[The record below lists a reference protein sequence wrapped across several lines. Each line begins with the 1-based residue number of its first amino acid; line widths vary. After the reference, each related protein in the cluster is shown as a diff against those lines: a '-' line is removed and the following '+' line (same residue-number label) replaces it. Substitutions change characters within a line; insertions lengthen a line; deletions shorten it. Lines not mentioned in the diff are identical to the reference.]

1 MPQYISLPSGNSLE
15 LREGETPQQAWARGM
30 QEYPQEFGMGVEAEK
45 KSTAKSGFM
54 PALKAGIEGLKGDVA
69 ALAGRSGIM
78 DLDAA
83 EQYRAEKQAK
93 AASIFKPTTDNW
105 IESPLTKIGEL
116 AGGSVPYMAAPLA
129 AGVAATAAAPAIG
142 LGALG
147 ATALGAGAAGLTSA
161 GQFTASNLSRQVEEG
176 KKLGETDLGAAALAA
191 VPQAALDMVGLKMIP
206 GIRGMIFKGTG
217 QKLTTEAAQNLAQQS
232 LKQVAA
238 DYAKATGKT
247 MTAEGLTEAGQQ
259 VFERLQAGLSIDDAQ
274 ARQEYF
280 DNFIGG
286 AVLGGA
292 LAPAGRMVERGRIK
306 GEQATAAAA
315 EEQKQRD
322 AAAAAQ
328 EQAAAERRAAPG
340 YIPDLLKQSEEYAK
354 RIADLRAASKA
365 PADADPVAQAMAK
378 RAGEEL
384 NDLQRSDE
392 YQAHVAAVQEAAP
405 DIQALQQKQAQEQ
418 AAKDKAAADEAEARR
433 TDPVLQAKLY
443 GEADTIGGQ
452 LADLRNKAD
461 AAIRAGD
468 HDAFTELTAQ
478 ADALATR
485 QKELKAQLGQR
496 PSKQLEQIAE
506 LRAELQRL
514 EGTTTAKGVAKP
526 GAIMKLWDSGDR
538 TGSAALAQKARDIRQ
553 QLSEFEAN
561 ARTLEQRTAEA
572 EQQTVSPAPVNPMAT
587 FMEDS
592 DTIEGMRREGLT
604 DAEIAAME
612 RKRMPTTFTE
622 QRELPLKANPVQ
634 YTSAATVQRREQT
647 RADLVQQFQDL
658 VRSARTQRVQ
668 GRVPRELQERITQ
681 AADQIRDFDSA
692 VARQGMPRGQATAE
706 AAEALAGTQRPEQLP
721 ARQNVENVKRVYTP
735 ATASETAVE
744 EQLARLPAK
753 LAPQDE
759 ALVQQITR
767 EWPALRTATM
777 EEDTSRERDDRVAG
791 PRQQGAMATTPVRAL
806 DDVAEYLY
814 RLSTGN
820 DATAQAAQ
828 VQKHLAR
835 LEQGKRSETQT
846 PTRETAWG
854 TATKPTETA
863 IQEDMFPD
871 TETQGTIFNS
881 YAEFEDYLAGDAVKE
896 ARAAVGKTLATAARL
911 QREIAPMEAEVARL
925 RQQIESMQNAY
936 KWVVSAGDKS
946 VAAAQAEHTAALA
959 NLRKVRDRLGT
970 DLETARIRL
979 IEAQLELS
987 KAVEKQA
994 AISDAIA
1001 KNTAKFN
1008 RDEGVQA
1015 AASKVAEAQA
1025 AHAAAMR
1032 SEAQTGVYSYETM
1045 RRLYDDVVSSINAHR
1060 SLLEANQR
1068 DSQKLQERSI
1078 LAFLNRDMELMLRLR
1093 DAAQTVE
1100 KARANLN
1107 NARQVLEA
1115 AATETRTEVSPSP
1128 ETRAEL
1134 ADATKRVSTAQ
1145 GILTKA
1151 RNRAA
1156 TGRAELVGDI
1166 QQATDTAQELEWRI
1180 NTMLPAAAASAK
1192 VRNPDIQAARNR
1204 ISTLKSQIAQH
1215 NEEIYAR
1222 MERKE
1227 QPTAAQNTQSRTLA
1241 EALAQ
1246 EEAKLRVLMEAP
1258 RVGAKAAARALAA
1271 RTEETQ
1277 TDREARD
1284 AAIRKEEQ
1292 ERAERLAAIPGV
1304 QVTHENVKK
1313 TLDEAERIPERL
1325 RVLDAAA
1332 KDETASKAAR
1342 NKAKYAAV
1350 DMRERAKVLYGL
1362 ISNNPEFS
1370 QAAVEELDKRI
1381 AKTDE
1386 KVKAKQI
1393 AVNEPGKAASTIRSR
1408 RKELSELGTELRE
1421 LKRLRKMAGNRATFT
1436 PIGVSSQTTRQLGDR
1451 LEALQNTQRT
1461 VEGEERKAGLQK
1473 QIDAVQAELDRRDEA
1488 EQRLTLERG
1497 INIETLGTTGKLPER
1512 KIGPVVKK
1520 AVQAGNV
1527 RTGDTTTTE
1536 QRTVG
1541 TRNKVQQAGKV
1552 RGVTGTQAVRQAA
1565 KDVSYEQAL
1574 LRLSEIEDLK
1584 ERNDAALAKARAD
1597 KNAAGIAKYEGFA
1610 TRLKKGIE
1618 VAQKQVSATAEGAFD
1633 AAGIDEDVAPSQFRT
1648 QRDNTPVSSDIAEA
1662 VNDGRIMDVVRGL
1675 AAEGSTPEVRAR
1687 AEALVPLL
1695 LRTKIKVDP
1704 DVQFRGESVAGLYSP
1719 TENTI
1724 TMHPDA
1730 LTEED
1735 LLHEMTHAATDRTL
1749 LAPDADLTA
1758 DQRSAKNELENMR
1771 RMLTARDEFGDQDID
1786 NVREFAAEVA
1796 SNPYLRER
1804 MDRIGAPRSLWQRFK
1819 DAVSRLLGWSTPQDP
1834 LSKKA
1839 TALVD
1844 RIMQPSRRVA
1854 PAATTSAAP
1863 SMFRKPAYETSSA
1876 LGKMSDMITTK
1887 PTSPLKRLGQ
1897 NAGLSIEMW
1906 GVDMRAPL
1914 MKALSVAGEKTL
1926 NQATYYVRKADALMN
1941 HVYASL
1947 SDGPLQL
1954 VKTSKGNFEIK
1965 AGNGPSMKVLLDAV
1979 RDIKGISPEDKMG
1992 KLQAYMA
1999 AQRAER
2005 VGWDKLNF
2013 ANATELQTQ
2022 ATAMKAELA
2031 ADPQQ
2036 KAALENARKV
2046 YNDIN
2051 KGTVNFLAASGYI
2064 SKAKAAELL
2073 QYGDYVPFYRVQPN
2087 GAAELVMGETA
2098 VIHVGDLRKNKF
2110 LAPLVGDDQK
2120 LLPLNES
2127 LVRNTMLLTDMAL
2140 KNLAAKDV
2148 AYGLQKIGA
2157 GAGEKGR
2164 SAMPIHKGKPPAGA
2178 DVVTFRQEPDPNDAE
2193 DTGERW
2199 LRVRTQGTAVE
2210 HIPAEMLVQSLEGS
2224 FATLPAGLKAAAW
2237 FGDILRSG
2245 VTRNPMYIARQLIR
2259 DPLAATFTGGLD
2271 AGITKSVFKTLSN
2284 YVEQTRGRSEAGQ
2297 ELLRKGLVQSGIFT
2311 GDIDD
2316 INKMMLQLTKGD
2328 QGAFKKT
2335 LAWWDKAAMSADAAT
2350 RIQMYKDARA
2360 KGMDE
2365 MEAELAAMEMMNFN
2379 KRGLSPTVQY
2389 AARLVPFLN
2398 AQIQGLNVLFKAM
2411 TGNMPQNEKLAI
2423 KEKFYRRALTMA
2435 LFTVGYAMAM
2445 EDDDTY
2451 KNARPRDRY
2460 NNWILPNPLGGE
2472 HIRIPIPFE
2481 VGVLFKALP
2490 EAVVDVMRGDFNEQE
2505 FKAIRQAFVGQIP
2518 GASSYGLPQ
2527 AIKPVIEVV
2536 TNHSFLTDREIE
2548 TKADLGKTSTERF
2561 GAGTTEV
2568 AKEASKIFN
2577 AVGLELS
2584 PKQLDHLVSGYL
2596 GSLPVMVARLT
2607 NGVFAGTEGVTR
2619 PTERASDSPIYGALF
2634 QKEFGGGPVDA
2645 AYAHEAALSQ
2655 AKRTY
2660 DSMVADGRKADAEA
2674 YKEDVLNV
2682 LGSPELAKRF
2692 KSKIDL
2698 LQKADKAARKQIKD
2712 PDALRERL
2720 NELERQKNEVAKTYL
2735 AAVEQIA
2742 R

>member
-1 MPQYISLPSGNSLE
+1 MTTYSVQAPNGRTYEVEGPAGASQEMVVQIVMQQYPDAAKPA
-15 LREGETPQQAWARGM
+15 TP
-30 QEYPQEFGMGVEAEK
+30 
-45 KSTAKSGFM
+45 KSGFV

-340 YIPDLLKQSEEYAK
+340 YIPDLLKQSEDYAK

-553 QLSEFEAN
+553 QLGEFKTN

-612 RKRMPTTFTE
+612 RKRMPTAFTE
-622 QRELPLKANPVQ
+622 QRDLLAEANPVQ

-721 ARQNVENVKRVYTP
+721 ARQNVENVERVYTP
-735 ATASETAVE
+735 ATAPEEAV
-744 EQLARLPAK
+744 QQQIARLPAK

-767 EWPALRTATM
+767 EWPALRNATL

-806 DDVAEYLY
+806 DDVAEYLH

-936 KWVVSAGDKS
+936 KWVVSAGDAS
-946 VAAAQAEHTAALA
+946 VAAAQAKHAAALA
-959 NLRKVRDRLGT
+959 NLREVRARL
-970 DLETARIRL
+970 DAKLDPARMQL
-979 IEAQLELS
+979 IAAQLELS

-994 AISDAIA
+994 SISDAIA

-1032 SEAQTGVYSYETM
+1032 KEAQTGVYSYETM
-1045 RRLYDDVVSSINAHR
+1045 RRLYDDVVSAINAHR
-1060 SLLEANQR
+1060 ALLDANQR

-1100 KARANLN
+1100 KARADLDS
-1107 NARQVLEA
+1107 ARQVLDT
-1115 AATETRTEVSPSP
+1115 AATELEQSP
-1128 ETRAEL
+1128 EARAEL
-1134 ADATKRVSTAQ
+1134 AAARKPASTAQ
-1145 GILTKA
+1145 GVLTKA

-1166 QQATDTAQELEWRI
+1166 QQATDAAQELEKQI
-1180 NTMLPAAAASAK
+1180 AAATEP
-1192 VRNPDIQAARNR
+1192 VRQAR
-1204 ISTLKSQIAQH
+1204 
-1215 NEEIYAR
+1215 
-1222 MERKE
+1222 E
-1227 QPTAAQNTQSRTLA
+1227 QRAAPPPA
-1241 EALAQ
+1241 
-1246 EEAKLRVLMEAP
+1246 
-1258 RVGAKAAARALAA
+1258 
-1271 RTEETQ
+1271 ETQ

-1313 TLDEAERIPERL
+1313 TLDEAEKLPERI
-1325 RVLDAAA
+1325 RALDAAA

-1362 ISNNPEFS
+1362 ISSDPEFS
-1370 QAAVEELDKRI
+1370 QAAVAELDKRI
-1381 AKTDE
+1381 AETDE

-1497 INIETLGTTGKLPER
+1497 INIETLGTTGKLPAR

-1527 RTGDTTTTE
+1527 RTGDITTTE

-1565 KDVSYEQAL
+1565 KDVAHEQAL
-1574 LRLSEIEDLK
+1574 LKLTELEDLQ
-1584 ERNDAALAKARAD
+1584 ERNDAALERARA
-1597 KNAAGIAKYEGFA
+1597 AKDTARVTKLEANA
-1610 TRLKKGIE
+1610 TRLKDAIPIAQKRVDETASIEPE
-1618 VAQKQVSATAEGAFD
+1618 VAML
-1633 AAGIDEDVAPSQFRT
+1633 DEAPSQFRT
-1648 QRDNTPVSSDIAEA
+1648 QRDNTPVSSDITEA

-1704 DVQFRGESVAGLYSP
+1704 DVQFRGESVAGLYNP

-1735 LLHEMTHAATDRTL
+1735 LLHEMIHAATDRTL

-1771 RMLTARDEFGDQDID
+1771 RMLAARDEFGDQDIG

-1819 DAVSRLLGWSTPQDP
+1819 DAVSRLLGWGTPQDP

-2013 ANATELQTQ
+2013 ANATELQKQ
-2022 ATAMKAELA
+2022 AAAMKAELA

-2698 LQKADKAARKQIKD
+2698 LQKADKATRKQIKD